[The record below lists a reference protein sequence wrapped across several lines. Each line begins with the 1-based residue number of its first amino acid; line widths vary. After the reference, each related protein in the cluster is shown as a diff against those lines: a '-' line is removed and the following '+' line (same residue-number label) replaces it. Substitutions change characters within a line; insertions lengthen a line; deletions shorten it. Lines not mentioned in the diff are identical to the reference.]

1 MTFIACAAMLA
12 SAVAFTGCKGDQNA
26 PQKQQEVVKTQFSI
40 AMPGQV
46 SNGARRMPST
56 SALTQPSYFTGMK
69 DVILIPFAKQGEIT
83 TSETRLSSNI
93 RLAAFGGTELKAA
106 SSAKLYEDVSIP
118 LNTSSFLFYAQ
129 ANVEQTDT
137 AKKFNVGVL
146 DTIGI
151 TTGNP
156 SDIKFTLVPI
166 HSGTNYK
173 TKGLETGTAGGKL
186 LAYLNTIVVANDG
199 ATPTPKAWYEYTD
212 GENAAMAA
220 MFKTFSELKYLSSFG
235 VSRMLTDL
243 NRSLKPL
250 AASSTLATN
259 IRTAIANATYATVDA
274 NDSVILVSEIRKFPE
289 NISLPD
295 GAISIKYVASSHTF
309 TEGDYPNMTKPENFT
324 YPASLWYFVNST
336 IKTSNTSKKTMYE
349 GANDWDAILAAHTDP
364 VSVNSKTRAVAIKD
378 TVNFAVARL
387 DVAVKLNAASLE
399 DNTDLAVG
407 APNPAI
413 PHPAVDCSAG
423 FPVKAVFVGGQ
434 QAVDY
439 QFNSTAAG
447 TEYTIYDKNMNKPGM
462 IAKTTL
468 SDVNHTLVLASPA
481 GSSSKVRI
489 AVELQN
495 EIRDFYGYDNQ
506 LIPLH
511 GKFYV
516 VAELD
521 PSAASKTS
529 GQVFKQDYTTTA
541 NLTLLNLRKAYNTLP
556 DLRTPQLEL
565 GFSVDLNWEE
575 GNVYNVNFE

>member
-1 MTFIACAAMLA
+1 MTFIACAALLA

-40 AMPGQV
+40 AMPSQV

-56 SALTQPSYFTGMK
+56 SVLTQTSYFTGMK
-69 DVILIPFAKQGEIT
+69 DVILIPFAKQGKIT

-156 SDIKFTLVPI
+156 SDIQFTLVPI
-166 HSGTNYK
+166 HSGTNYQ
-173 TKGLETGTAGGKL
+173 TKGLADGTAGGKL

-220 MFKTFSELKYLSSFG
+220 MFTTFSELKYLSSFG

-387 DVAVKLNAASLE
+387 DVTVKLKNSSMA
-399 DNTDLAVG
+399 DNSESATGIAT
-407 APNPAI
+407 
-413 PHPAVDCSAG
+413 AVDVSAG

-447 TEYTIYDKNMNKPGM
+447 TEYTIYDKKMNDNDM
-462 IAKTTL
+462 IAKTAAST
-468 SDVNHTLVLASPA
+468 VNHTLVLASPA

-495 EIRDFYGYDNQ
+495 EVRDFYGYDNQ

-516 VAELD
+516 VAELN
-521 PSAASKTS
+521 PAAATKTAN
-529 GQVFKQDYTTTA
+529 QVFKQDYTTTA
-541 NLTLLNLRKAYNTLP
+541 NLTLKNLQSAYNTLP

-565 GFSVDLNWEE
+565 GFSVDLTWQA
-575 GNVYNVNFE
+575 GNIYNVEFE